1 VLVKAKKL
9 YPGQLELVTQRFH
22 FVKRSV
28 ESESLKSRLEY
39 ALAKGRE
46 DYLKQLPKFD
56 SELAD
61 RLAEADAYFQFVLAS
76 NEPTVLAEGSFEKLL
91 DVAARKYL
99 DFDGAEKPLLSTD
112 EVRLLSVRKGSLDEA
127 ERRQIESHV
136 VHTVNFLQKI
146 PWTKEIR
153 NIPGIARGHHEK
165 LNGTGY
171 PYKLSAVEIPVQT
184 RMMTISDI
192 FDALAASDRPYKKAV
207 SLEKA
212 LDILK
217 FSVKD
222 GELDPVLYEIF
233 MTAKVYDLWKVEPY
247 PY

>member
-1 VLVKAKKL
+1 MAR
-9 YPGQLELVTQRFH
+9 QLE
-22 FVKRSV
+22 
-28 ESESLKSRLEY
+28 
-39 ALAKGRE
+39 AAGRGRAQVPG
-46 DYLKQLPKFD
+46 LRR
-56 SELAD
+56 A
-61 RLAEADAYFQFVLAS
+61 
-76 NEPTVLAEGSFEKLL
+76 
-91 DVAARKYL
+91 
-99 DFDGAEKPLLSTD
+99 
-112 EVRLLSVRKGSLDEA
+112 RLLIRPTKCGCLCAKVAGRS

-153 NIPGIARGHHEK
+153 NIPGIARGHHET

-171 PYKLSAVEIPVQT
+171 PYKLSAAEIPVQT

-207 SLEKA
+207 SLERA

-222 GELDPVLYEIF
+222 GELDPVLYEMF
-233 MTAKVYDLWKVEPY
+233 MAAKVYELWKVEPY